1 MSILNAKVVMRS
13 IDIGRDD
20 GCKVTSILFGIR
32 SVHCINQPFG
42 IGISLVTW
50 VGWSIVEH
58 GFVDWV
64 CGFVR
69 EDACGEHGHE
79 FGNVVEATVFHDVVV
94 DESVFTVEFNLCVC
108 VCVCVCLFIETEGRI
123 WT

>member
-13 IDIGRDD
+13 IDIGRND

-32 SVHCINQPFG
+32 SVHCINQSFG
-42 IGISLVTW
+42 VSISLVTW
-50 VGWSIVEH
+50 VGRSIVEH

-69 EDACGEHGHE
+69 EDACGEHGDE
-79 FGNVVEATVFHDVVV
+79 FGNVVEAAVFHDVVV
-94 DESVFTVEFNLCVC
+94 DEGVFTVEFNLFVF
-108 VCVCVCLFIETEGRI
+108 VD
-123 WT
+123 